1 MLEIRAEKVGREVV
15 ALAAAG
21 ADVTQVHERAIEL
34 VGRTVHSDLTCWA
47 MIDPRSLTIG
57 SMTSGPDRIPPEYEP
72 LLAESEYRGH
82 DPGTFA
88 ELFRTGRTATRG
100 SDLPSDEVAHCLRHA
115 EVWRPLGVENEL
127 RVIFRSGELCWGAAG
142 FVRSGVDFTD
152 AEVEFLTQVA
162 PAVAVA
168 TRAAVCATAPS
179 GRGDPGPAV
188 VLTGAGG
195 EPLALTAAARD
206 WEERFDEIAPGRL
219 AVMVRAAAFGA
230 RASGSGVFRTRIRDT
245 TGGWIL
251 LRATALL
258 GGDEPQTVVTL
269 EPAAGGELAELLL
282 AAYALTARERD
293 VCLEAMAGYST
304 AEIAA
309 RRGIT
314 PNTVHDHLK
323 AIYTKTGVRSRAELT
338 ALLRSGRD
346 LRRAA
351 VAAPE

>member
-21 ADVTQVHERAIEL
+21 ADVTQVHGRAIEL
-34 VGRTVHSDLTCWA
+34 VGRTVRSDLTCWA

-57 SMTSGPDRIPPEYEP
+57 SMTSGPDRVPPEYEP
-72 LLAESEYRGH
+72 LLAESEYRGR

-88 ELFRTGRTATRG
+88 ELFRNGRSAARG
-100 SDLPSDEVAHCLRHA
+100 SELPPDEVAHSLRHA
-115 EVWRPLGVENEL
+115 GVWRPLGLDHEL
-127 RVIFRSGELCWGAAG
+127 RVIFRIGGLCWGAAG
-142 FVRSGVDFTD
+142 FVRSGADFTD
-152 AEVEFLTQVA
+152 SEVEFLTRVA
-162 PAVAVA
+162 PAVASA
-168 TRAAVCATAPS
+168 TRVAVCATAAS
-179 GRGDPGPAV
+179 GQGDPGPAV
-188 VLTGAGG
+188 VLTGSAG

-206 WEERFDEIAPGRL
+206 WQDRFDEIAPGRL

-230 RASGSGVFRTRIRDT
+230 RASGSGVFRTRIRDA

-251 LRATALL
+251 MRATALL
-258 GGDEPQTVVTL
+258 GGAEPQTVVTIEHATGL
-269 EPAAGGELAELLL
+269 ELAELLL

-293 VCLEAMAGYST
+293 VCLEVMAGYST
-304 AEIAA
+304 AEIAD

-338 ALLRSGRD
+338 ARLRSDRD
-346 LRRAA
+346 LRRTTA
-351 VAAPE
+351 AAPE